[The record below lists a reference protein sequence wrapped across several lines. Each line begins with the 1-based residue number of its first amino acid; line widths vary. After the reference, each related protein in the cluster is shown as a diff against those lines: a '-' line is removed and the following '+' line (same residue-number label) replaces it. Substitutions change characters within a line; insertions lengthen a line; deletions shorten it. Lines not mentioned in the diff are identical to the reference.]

1 MPTEIIIA
9 PPASGKTEACV
20 QRIKATLSDH
30 PLAPVWVIVPDR
42 LQAAAFRRRLAAAGG
57 VLGVQV
63 GTFGDLYRSIL
74 EHAGNYIPVAPSPF
88 SHRLLQEIIDRA
100 VQQGDIK
107 HFAPLRLA
115 PGFALALRDVFAELK
130 RSMIYPDQ
138 FLGSTQSNGTPAQ
151 KELAFLYDRYQ
162 SYLRDLNWADQ
173 DGLSWLAVETLK
185 KQTGAVPSIRL
196 LIVDGFDSFTGAQ
209 RQALKI
215 LSDQVEN
222 LLITYPGEEASTRSV
237 HRRFAQGLETLRRE
251 LAPQILAIPASPKLP
266 ADPLHMEGF
275 LFESVAGNKRAPAVP
290 LLLEARSPA
299 EEAREALRWIKARV
313 IRDHISLTDCAI
325 FVPNLDI
332 YRPVLRLAATEFGI
346 PIHFTQSETLSA
358 SPAIASLQNLLHLPA
373 QNFKVRSLFNALR
386 SPYFNFGITSQ
397 EIDQL
402 ESVSHMACIVEGR
415 EQWEETWGR
424 LSPTAQDMD
433 ADLDEERASPGTPHG
448 EAAQA
453 LQISL
458 DGFLQRV
465 APPDQVQ
472 SHTQWVNWLETLLED
487 VHFYEQAS
495 QDRDQ
500 LACDAFH
507 ESLRAL
513 VLSETVIGVR
523 QVDYAQFLS
532 DLQGTLDGVGWPEP
546 SMPGQP
552 ALLVGRLLEARG
564 IRFQAVALL
573 GLSEGSFPEVERA
586 DPLLDENL
594 RQGLGLEL
602 RLKREQA
609 SLFYQAV
616 TRADQCLLITRP
628 YLSDD
633 GEDWEPSPFWKAV
646 QNLFDDSAVVR
657 FRPDDPRP
665 LSEAASSQELL
676 FWAVRRKAL
685 PKRYAEL
692 LPRWEMLRQSR
703 EIVRA
708 RRAREAASPY
718 EGKTDGIAD
727 AITARYSPTQVWSAS
742 RLEAYGICPH
752 MFYVKVALDLEP
764 VRTPELGLDASQV
777 GSLLHKILERVYQ
790 SAPDPGDVDTVLQRL
805 PTVARQV
812 FATAPQDYGFRPSP
826 LWEVEQAQ
834 FLAILEG
841 TIQALANEAGWTP
854 FAYEQTFGLHGNP
867 PLQVDLGDETLLMH
881 GVIDRL
887 DRNEHG
893 EIRVMDYKTGSSHLG
908 PNDLKDG
915 RRLQLPLYA
924 LAARDALHLGNP
936 VDGVYWKIKDAEAG
950 SLKLAKFKLDGGQGV
965 EAAIQIA
972 QAHLHRI
979 MAGIRAADFPPRPP
993 KGGCPSYCP
1002 AAQWCWRFEP
1012 GWQS

>member
-1 MPTEIIIA
+1 
-9 PPASGKTEACV
+9 V
-20 QRIKATLSDH
+20 
-30 PLAPVWVIVPDR
+30 VVPDR

-100 VQQGDIK
+100 VQLGDIQ

-115 PGFALALRDVFAELK
+115 PGFVLALRDVFAELK

-138 FLGSTQSNGTPAQ
+138 FLGFAQSGGTLSQ

-162 SYLRDLNWADQ
+162 SFLRDLNWADQ

-185 KQTGAVPSIRL
+185 KQTGAVPTTRL

-215 LSDQVEN
+215 LADQAES

-237 HRRFAQGLETLRRE
+237 HRRFNQGLETLHRE
-251 LAPQILAIPASPKLP
+251 LTPQILAIPASPKLP
-266 ADPLHMEGF
+266 ADLLYIERA
-275 LFESVAGNKRAPAVP
+275 LFEPVAGNKRASAVP

-299 EEAREALRWIKARV
+299 EEAREALRWIKAHV
-313 IRDHISLTDCAI
+313 IRDHLSLADCAI
-325 FVPNLDI
+325 FVPNLDV
-332 YRPVLRLAATEFGI
+332 YRPVLRLAATEFGV
-346 PIHFTQSETLSA
+346 PIHFTQSETLGA

-373 QNFKVRSLFNALR
+373 QNFKIRPLFNALR
-386 SPYFNFGITSQ
+386 SPYFDFGIGPQ

-415 EQWEETWGR
+415 DQWEETWR
-424 LSPTAQDMD
+424 QLSPTTQEMD
-433 ADLDEERASPGTPHG
+433 ADLDEERAAPGAPHG
-448 EAAQA
+448 AAAQA
-453 LQISL
+453 LQTSL
-458 DGFLQRV
+458 DGFFQRV
-465 APPDQVQ
+465 SPPEQVQ
-472 SHTQWVNWLETLLED
+472 SHTQWVDWLETLLEMI
-487 VHFYEQAS
+487 HFYEQAS

-500 LACDAFH
+500 LACEAFR
-507 ESLRAL
+507 EALRAL
-513 VLSETVIGVR
+513 VLSEIVIGVR
-523 QVDYAQFLS
+523 QVDYVQFLS
-532 DLQGTLDGVGWPEP
+532 DLQGTLDGVGWSEP
-546 SMPGQP
+546 RISGQP
-552 ALLVGRLLEARG
+552 ALLVGKMVEARG

-586 DPLLDENL
+586 DPFLDETL

-602 RLKREQA
+602 RLQREQA

-616 TRADQCLLITRP
+616 TRADRHLLITRP
-628 YLSDD
+628 YLSEA

-665 LSEAASSQELL
+665 LFEAASSQELL

-692 LPRWEMLRQSR
+692 QPRWEALRRSR

-708 RRAREAASPY
+708 RRAREAVSPY
-718 EGKTDGIAD
+718 EGKTDSIAD
-727 AITARYSPTQVWSAS
+727 VLTDRYSSTQVWSAS
-742 RLEAYGICPH
+742 RLEAYGTCPH
-752 MFYVKVALDLEP
+752 MFYVKVALGLEP
-764 VRTPELGLDASQV
+764 IRTPELGLDASQV
-777 GSLLHKILERVYQ
+777 GSLFHKILERVYQ
-790 SAPDPGDVDTVLQRL
+790 SAPDPTNVDEVLQAL
-805 PTVARQV
+805 PAVARQI

-841 TIQALANEAGWTP
+841 TIQALAAETGWTP

-867 PLQVDLGDETLLMH
+867 PLQVDLGEERLLMH

-887 DRNEHG
+887 DRNERG
-893 EIRVMDYKTGSSHLG
+893 EIRVVDYKTGSSHLG

-936 VDGVYWKIKDAEAG
+936 VDGIYWKIKDAEAG
-950 SLKLAKFKLDGGQGV
+950 SLKLAKFKSDGGQGV

-972 QAHLHRI
+972 QAHLRRI
-979 MAGIRAADFPPRPP
+979 MAGIRAADFPPVPP

-1012 GWQS
+1012 GW